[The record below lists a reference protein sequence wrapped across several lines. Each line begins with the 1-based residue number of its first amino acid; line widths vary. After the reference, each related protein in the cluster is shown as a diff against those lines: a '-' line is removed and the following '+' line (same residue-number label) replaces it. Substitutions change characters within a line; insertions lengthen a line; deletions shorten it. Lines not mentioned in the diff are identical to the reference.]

1 MARDHCFPHLELSEK
16 MKYRIILLLTN
27 GTREVIPATRFS
39 VPTVKQ
45 IADIEQKTRSEA
57 KPQGETVWSWYRVKV

>member
-1 MARDHCFPHLELSEK
+1 

-27 GTREVIPATRFS
+27 GTREVIHATRFS

-45 IADIEQKTRSEA
+45 VSDIEQKTRSEA
-57 KPQGETVWSWYRVKV
+57 KPQGESVWSWYRVKI